1 MGSLVI
7 PRQERATR
15 PRRVASPSRPAGF
28 LTHTPDVDAS
38 ARDTPP
44 GGRSVIG
51 HGSRVT
57 NRMPS
62 SREAGDPVR
71 WRPM

>member
-15 PRRVASPSRPAGF
+15 PRRVASPSWPAGF

-44 GGRSVIG
+44 RGQKRHWARVPGDEPDAVI
-51 HGSRVT
+51 S
-57 NRMPS
+57 
-62 SREAGDPVR
+62 
-71 WRPM
+71 